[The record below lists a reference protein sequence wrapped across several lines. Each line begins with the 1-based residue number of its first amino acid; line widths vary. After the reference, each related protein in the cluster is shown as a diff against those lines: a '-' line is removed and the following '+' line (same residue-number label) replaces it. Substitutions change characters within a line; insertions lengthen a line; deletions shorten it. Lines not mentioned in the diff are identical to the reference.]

1 MYNIDD
7 NCIPR
12 ERSSPWSMKKPFPSH
27 LPPPTSCTCCPLTV
41 KSPLGTHINSL
52 FTAPDTTKLLIEVI
66 DEV

>member
-1 MYNIDD
+1 MYNIDY

-12 ERSSPWSMKKPFPSH
+12 EGSSPWSIKKPFPSH
-27 LPPPTSCTCCPLTV
+27 CPTHILYLLSLTL